1 VRDLAR
7 PIRYVLCL
15 CAALCGVARVEAQSH
30 GTPEQEPPRA
40 LFSVDLSGRS
50 SFSSTP
56 SDGAYSSP
64 RPLVVDVEDGKLCVP
79 LVVQTDG
86 IRSTTSGVSGSRPRI
101 PTIPDESV
109 ARHVADACTYYGV
122 DFDLVTCVINQESGF
137 SRRAVSLKGAAGYM
151 QLMPATAR
159 RMGVADVFDA
169 RQNIWGGVR
178 YLRYL
183 LDLFDDDVALALAG
197 YNAGEGRVIRAGYR
211 VPAIRETIEYV
222 RAIATR
228 YGKPRHSTRAT
239 RARIK
244 FADRPE

>member
-1 VRDLAR
+1 VPDPAR

-15 CAALCGVARVEAQSH
+15 CVALCGVARVEAQSSA
-30 GTPEQEPPRA
+30 TSERQPTRA

-56 SDGAYSSP
+56 TDGANGTP
-64 RPLVVDVEDGKLCVP
+64 QALVVDVQDGKLCVP
-79 LVVQTDG
+79 LAEQPDG
-86 IRSTTSGVSGSRPRI
+86 TRATTSSVSSSRPRI
-101 PTIPDESV
+101 PTIADESI

-122 DFDLVTCVINQESGF
+122 DSDLVKCVINQESGF
-137 SRRAVSLKGAAGYM
+137 SRRAVSPKGAAGYM

-222 RAIATR
+222 RAIAAR
-228 YGKPRHSTRAT
+228 YGKARHLTRAT
-239 RARIK
+239 CVRIE
-244 FADRPE
+244 FADSPE